1 MSSGA
6 LTDYLSGLTITQ
18 GRRAGERF
26 HVLPWQRRFLRG
38 AFKPGAG
45 VAALSV
51 GRGNGK
57 TALVAG
63 IACAALEGPLV
74 VPRAE
79 TVIVASSF
87 SQATIAFEHVIAFLG
102 IARWTGTDIGFG
114 NPASLPGFRIG
125 QRAPWCDALGA
136 IPGARMAWRHR

>member
-1 MSSGA
+1 MPLIEPGNAHRVAARYRSS
-6 LTDYLSGLTITQ
+6 LMTDLETYLASLTITQ
-18 GRRAGERF
+18 GRRAGEPF
-26 HVLPWQRRFLRG
+26 HVLPWQRRFIRG
-38 AFKPGAG
+38 AFAPGAG

-63 IACAALEGPLV
+63 IACAALEGPLA

-102 IARWTGTDIGFG
+102 DRAMD
-114 NPASLPGFRIG
+114 PGPI
-125 QRAPWCDALGA
+125 
-136 IPGARMAWRHR
+136 